1 MDLSPRPFN
10 GLLEPHHRDGSMV
23 LDASRNLGYLKD
35 LTPYGA
41 TFQPLDLRG
50 YQKEKAMLYISL
62 RDAYERLYSH
72 ETENHTEHK
81 PQRGYLNTYYDEF
94 VMRYGN
100 LNARQNVKLV
110 MMDAGGR
117 DILSLERAEDG
128 KFVKAD
134 IFDRPVSFSVESR
147 VNAGS
152 PEEALSASLNKFGTV
167 NLGYMREIT
176 DTTEEELLGALK
188 GRIFYNPLVTG
199 YEIKDRFIAGNV
211 IEKAERIEAWMGE
224 NPESERMPEVKQALE
239 ALKDAEPPRIAFED
253 LDFNFGERWIPTGV
267 YAAYMSR
274 LFRSEERRVGKECR
288 SRWSPYH

>member
-117 DILSLERAEDG
+117 DILRWN
-128 KFVKAD
+128 V
-134 IFDRPVSFSVESR
+134 RR
-147 VNAGS
+147 T
-152 PEEALSASLNKFGTV
+152 ASLSRRTSSTV
-167 NLGYMREIT
+167 PFPFRR
-176 DTTEEELLGALK
+176 K
-188 GRIFYNPLVTG
+188 
-199 YEIKDRFIAGNV
+199 
-211 IEKAERIEAWMGE
+211 
-224 NPESERMPEVKQALE
+224 
-239 ALKDAEPPRIAFED
+239 
-253 LDFNFGERWIPTGV
+253 
-267 YAAYMSR
+267 R
-274 LFRSEERRVGKECR
+274 L
-288 SRWSPYH
+288 SRWSRPKKPCPPRSTCTAA